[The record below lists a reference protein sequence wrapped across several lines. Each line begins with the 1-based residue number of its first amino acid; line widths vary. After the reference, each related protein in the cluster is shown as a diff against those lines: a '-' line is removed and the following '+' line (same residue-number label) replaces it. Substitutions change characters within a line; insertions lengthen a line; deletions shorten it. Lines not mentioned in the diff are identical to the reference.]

1 MGTFTTRLVPA
12 LAVAAA
18 FALRASASQ
27 QPRPA
32 GDLRVLPVQ
41 GAVSMLVGAG
51 ANITLQAGKD
61 GVLLVDTPAAALVPQ
76 ALAEIR
82 RLSDRPIRYLVNTS
96 LDAEHIAGNAALVG
110 PAAGRGTGGAPF
122 GTLGFNRPAIVAHEN
137 VLNRL
142 SASQP
147 PTPAAALPTTTYF
160 QASMDFN
167 FNGEPVVILHA
178 PRAHT
183 DGDSIVWFRRSDVL
197 AVGDLVRLDRY
208 PDIDVAR
215 GGSVDGLIAALDRIV
230 EIAVPERLQD
240 GGTRVVIGHG
250 RLCNEADVVEY
261 RDMVAI
267 IRDRVADL
275 VKKGQTLEQVKAAR
289 PTRDYDTRYGSG
301 DAITEAVYRSL
312 TEKRGTA

>member
-1 MGTFTTRLVPA
+1 MTHMTFLRGAAALLLLAAGGLVPDA
-12 LAVAAA
+12 GA
-18 FALRASASQ
+18 Q
-27 QPRPA
+27 QAR
-32 GDLRVLPVQ
+32 LTLLPVQ
-41 GAVSMLVGAG
+41 GNVSMVVGAG
-51 ANITLQAGKD
+51 ANVTLQTGKD
-61 GVLLVDTPAAALVPQ
+61 GVLLVDTPPAALVPQ
-76 ALAEIR
+76 LLAEVR
-82 RLSDRPIRYLVNTS
+82 RVTDRPIRYLVNTS
-96 LDAEHIAGNAALVG
+96 LDAEHIGGNAALIG

-122 GTLGFNRPAIVAHEN
+122 GTIGFNRPAIVAHEN

-147 PTPAAALPTTTYF
+147 PTPAAALPTTTYYL
-160 QASMDFN
+160 ASMDFS

-230 EIAVPERLQD
+230 EITVPERLQD
-240 GGTRVVIGHG
+240 GGTRVIIGHG

>member
-1 MGTFTTRLVPA
+1 MLHTRLAAA
-12 LAVAAA
+12 LAVVAGFSGLTAA
-18 FALRASASQ
+18 Q
-27 QPRPA
+27 QPR
-32 GDLRVLPVQ
+32 LTLVPVQ
-41 GAVSMLVGAG
+41 GNVSMLVGTG
-51 ANITLQAGKD
+51 TNITLHTGKD
-61 GVLLVDTPAAALVPQ
+61 GVLLVDTPPAALVPQ
-76 ALAEIR
+76 LLAEIR
-82 RLSDRPIRYLVNTS
+82 RVTDRPIRYLVNTS
-96 LDAEHIAGNAALVG
+96 LDAEHIAGNAALIG

-122 GTLGFNRPAIVAHEN
+122 GTIGFNRPAIVAHEN

-147 PTPAAALPTTTYF
+147 PTPAAALPTTTYYL
-160 QASMDFN
+160 ASMDFS

-230 EIAVPERLQD
+230 EITVPERLQD
-240 GGTRVVIGHG
+240 GGTRVVVGHG